1 MRRILID
8 TGAIYAFVVRTD
20 PHHTEAVEFI
30 RQVAESGE
38 ALVLLDAVFAETMTL
53 LKARLGAAIAIRV
66 GTELKTNPF
75 YTWQALGPDGEADAW
90 YAFQTHAEKEW
101 TFTECSILA
110 TAKRLQADE
119 VFAFDRH
126 FEHMPGLIRVP

>member
-20 PHHTEAVEFI
+20 PHHSEAMAFI
-30 RQVAESGE
+30 RQVAENGGD
-38 ALVLLDAVFAETMTL
+38 LVVVDAVFAETMTL

-75 YTWQALGPDGEADAW
+75 YTWQALGPDGEHDAW
-90 YAFQTHAEKEW
+90 EAFQEYDEMEW
-101 TFTECSILA
+101 SFTDCSILA
-110 TAKRLQADE
+110 VARRLQTGE

-126 FEHMPGLIRVP
+126 FDEMPGLKRVP

>member
-1 MRRILID
+1 MRHILID

-20 PHHTEAVEFI
+20 PHHIEAVEFI
-30 RQVAESGE
+30 RQIAESGE
-38 ALVLLDAVFAETMTL
+38 SLVLLDAVFAEAMTL
-53 LKARLGAAIAIRV
+53 LKARLGAAMAIRV

-75 YTWQALGPDGEADAW
+75 YTWQSLGVDGEAEAW
-90 YAFQTHAEKEW
+90 NAFQIYAEKEW

-126 FEHMPGLIRVP
+126 FEQMPGLIRLP